1 MVIAII
7 AILIG
12 LLLPAVQKVREA
24 AARAKCSNNLKQIA
38 LACHSYADVAG
49 GLPPAILMRNYND
62 YPYSDD
68 IGPNWA
74 VLLLPNIEQGPL
86 YNQYQA
92 AIQLWMSTTTQTTD
106 KTWTG
111 IRTASVPTYLCPS
124 DANNGV
130 DCSRSLANVAGG
142 WKRGNYA
149 ANCGPHYTYSSRVNG
164 GSSSGGPWGYN
175 GQGPFS
181 IFTTPSRKQGM
192 GIQQITDGS
201 SNTVLFGEVRAG
213 VDATDPRGV
222 WAFGLAGSSTLVAHA
237 DGDDRTPNDPGG
249 CSDDVRDAPDRPDLR
264 MGSWTSCNSNQ
275 ATARSLH
282 PSGVNIAFGDG
293 SVRFVRDSISQQAWW
308 IINGSNDGQP
318 TPADI

>member
-1 MVIAII
+1 
-7 AILIG
+7 ILIG
-12 LLLPAVQKVREA
+12 LLLQVVQQVREA

-49 GLPPAILMRNYND
+49 GLHPAVLMRIDND

-86 YNQYQA
+86 CNQYQA

-164 GSSSGGPWGYN
+164 GARPGGPRGHN
-175 GQGPFS
+175 GQGPLP
-181 IFTTPSRKQGM
+181 IFTTPSRQQGL
-192 GIQQITDGS
+192 GPQPITD
-201 SNTVLFGEVRAG
+201 R
-213 VDATDPRGV
+213 R
-222 WAFGLAGSSTLVAHA
+222 STT
-237 DGDDRTPNDPGG
+237 G
-249 CSDDVRDAPDRPDLR
+249 
-264 MGSWTSCNSNQ
+264 
-275 ATARSLH
+275 
-282 PSGVNIAFGDG
+282 
-293 SVRFVRDSISQQAWW
+293 
-308 IINGSNDGQP
+308 
-318 TPADI
+318 